1 MVPKYLKCTTFRGEF
16 SALDT
21 TNTGSSAG
29 VLGLTEFKQ
38 MFQDIPLKQMVANR
52 KLDMDLIFWTVRRT
66 ACSP

>member
-1 MVPKYLKCTTFRGEF
+1 
-16 SALDT
+16 LDT

-52 KLDMDLIFWTVRRT
+52 KLDMDLIFWTVRLT
-66 ACSP
+66 VCSP